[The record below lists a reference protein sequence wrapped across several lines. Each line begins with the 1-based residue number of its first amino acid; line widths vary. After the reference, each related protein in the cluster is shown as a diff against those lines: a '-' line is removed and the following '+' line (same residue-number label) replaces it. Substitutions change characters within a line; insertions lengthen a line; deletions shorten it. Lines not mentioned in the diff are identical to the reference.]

1 VLESHATIERDGFN
15 AERLDLITHTGT
27 HLDVPYHFF
36 ADGKKLDEVPVGDF
50 QGPAAVLDLRPLRPE
65 QGIGPAELEASGQL
79 LRPGDIAILCTGW
92 GEKRGPNP
100 EFLYRWPYLTGD
112 GARWLVDR
120 GVSAVAIDALSVGGW
135 AAGTGRPCHEALLG
149 TGRWILEDIRCP
161 DAVIAAGRCHLFAF
175 PILLAGCGGSLVR
188 AVAAI
193 G

>member
-1 VLESHATIERDGFN
+1 VTASNLSELLERSSIVDLSQPTFAGCPGWPTYPPTVLESHATIERDGFN

-92 GEKRGPNP
+92 SEKRGPNP

-112 GARWLVDR
+112 GARWQPSHAPAVGCVNLVLRNATD
-120 GVSAVAIDALSVGGW
+120 GL
-135 AAGTGRPCHEALLG
+135 
-149 TGRWILEDIRCP
+149 
-161 DAVIAAGRCHLFAF
+161 
-175 PILLAGCGGSLVR
+175 
-188 AVAAI
+188 
-193 G
+193 